1 MAMEHRR
8 SRRTAVGGMIA
19 VGVAVVAVA
28 ACDDDGDEGTPDE
41 LLRIDSPA
49 QVDPSF
55 EGLDGRQP

>member
-1 MAMEHRR
+1 MANEHRR
-8 SRRTAVGGMIA
+8 SRRTAIGGVIVVGLA
-19 VGVAVVAVA
+19 AVAVA
-28 ACDDDGDEGTPDE
+28 ACDDSDDGTPDE